1 MRGTRW
7 AAVAAGAG
15 AAAVTLLGAG
25 SGDSGAGAGASGFGR
40 EAAQAEIFA
49 AVASAGLPK
58 TELPAPGAPE
68 PSGSAPVPEP
78 STEAQRLERRAAACG
93 AGWQYI
99 GPPVAGGRG
108 KYDVTVTALVREGWA
123 AGKRQD
129 RTLDEDGGT
138 TAGVTLRKSGWTMMA
153 RHHASRVMKM
163 DVLSFYATENACMAQ
178 FSEREMK
185 LLLGD

>member
-25 SGDSGAGAGASGFGR
+25 SGDGGAGAGASGFGR

-68 PSGSAPVPEP
+68 PTGSAPVPAP
-78 STEAQRLERRAAACG
+78 STEAQRLERRATECG

-99 GPPVAGGRG
+99 GSPVAEARG
-108 KYDVTVTALVREGWA
+108 KYDATVTGLVREGWT

-129 RTLDEDGGT
+129 RTLDENGGT
-138 TAGVTLRKSGWTMMA
+138 TAGVTLKKSGWTMMA
-153 RHHASRVMKM
+153 RHHTSMTVKM
-163 DVLSFYATENACMAQ
+163 DVLSFYATEDACMAQ

-185 LLLGD
+185 LLMGD